1 MAQVLNI
8 QRLSARSAHLI
19 GCLSTRMKVPDD
31 KEDGSSISVPRIEE
45 DVEIAKRQRTRRV
58 LIHKRVEEREQLF
71 DEPLASEEYRIQR
84 IPKNEPLDA
93 PASIRHEGE
102 TLIIPV
108 MKEVAVIRKQ
118 LMLAEELCITK
129 IRSESHESG
138 QILLKREVIDV
149 EKSPPGNE
157 ADEQD

>member
-1 MAQVLNI
+1 
-8 QRLSARSAHLI
+8 
-19 GCLSTRMKVPDD
+19 MKVPDD
-31 KEDGSSISVPRIEE
+31 NEDGSSISVPRIEE
-45 DVEIAKRQRTRRV
+45 DVELAKRQRTRRV
-58 LIHKRVEEREQLF
+58 LIRKRVEEHEQVF
-71 DEPLASEEYRIQR
+71 DEPLASEEYRIER
-84 IPKNEPLDA
+84 VPKNEPLDA

-118 LMLAEELCITK
+118 LMLAEELRITK
-129 IRSESHESG
+129 IRSQSHESG
-138 QILLKREVIDV
+138 RIVLKREIIDV